1 MKSFLTQVAEQLYG
15 EYGDNISK
23 LVVLFPS
30 QRARLFFCEALL
42 DVVDK
47 PIWSPQFVTI
57 DELMSQIS
65 SLHLADRLRLISELH
80 SVYNEFHEEDFD
92 HFYHWGEMLVADFD
106 MVDKYIVDAERL
118 FENIADIKEIE
129 ADLSYLTPEQEEYVR
144 RFWSTLSSNMSLSKQ
159 KEFFLKI
166 WRSLPAIYTK
176 YKARLREKG
185 IGYSGMIYRDAAQ
198 TLSDAQTSPLAEAN
212 YVVAGFNALSS
223 CEKVLFDHLKNC
235 FNADFFWDYSDYFVE
250 DQMQEAG
257 RFIREN
263 IVRYPSRFK
272 VQHNDWRKN
281 VKSITVASTAT
292 SAAQCKY
299 VAQVLSEIAERDKDG
314 NILPLDR
321 NTAIVLTDENML
333 EPLLYALPTELKGIK
348 AGSDGVNV
356 TMGYPLR
363 STLAYSFL
371 DRLLELQS
379 HSNPKEEGATF
390 YHKDVE
396 SLLSHPFLSVSS
408 ADAIHKLCK
417 TIVDERIYNVP
428 QSMFATLPLAEHI
441 FVRCAEPIAMLEY
454 LDNVMSHLP
463 EVIGTDDLLQI
474 EYIVQIRKALQQLTN
489 MVVSCNI
496 PLLSLNLTRSLV
508 RRHLQGVRI
517 PFEGEPLEG
526 LQVMGILET
535 RNIDFKNVIIM
546 SMSDGNF
553 PGTRIADSSAIPYSL
568 RYAYGLP
575 TQEHHQGVYAYY
587 FYRLISRA
595 ENIWMTYCSTADE
608 KGTGEPSRYIRQL
621 EYESGVPI
629 TKVKVGVDVNL
640 QQIDSIEMAKDEY
653 TKSLLNKYT
662 DGTIYLSPTAF
673 STYVQCPMR
682 FFYKYMAGIRIDDEL
697 EEGLDNKTF
706 GEVCHKA
713 AEYLY
718 KDVKGEAYPMN
729 VLKYNLDKNVEKY
742 VDLAIAK
749 ECYKKDEFD
758 ESMIRGELII
768 VRDIVIRYIKNNLIN
783 YDKAHEDFVVE
794 DLEVKYKHPFEF
806 EVDGESRSIIFE
818 GKADRI
824 DKIENGS
831 IYRIIDYK
839 TGAPHLKFRGVE
851 NLFVGKNEDRISNTI
866 NTLLYSMIK
875 YRKTGVDVQP
885 ALYYLR
891 EMHND
896 DYSPLLQVGYKNEDN
911 KNITYNIERYS
922 NVAEAFECN
931 LSKVLSELFNPSI
944 PFRQADDANACK
956 SCDYVALCS
965 KKN

>member
-1 MKSFLTQVAEQLYG
+1 MKSFLAQVAEKLYG
-15 EYGDNISK
+15 EYRDDVSK

-47 PIWSPQFVTI
+47 PVWAPQFVTI

-65 SLHLADRLRLISELH
+65 SLHSADRLRLISELH
-80 SVYNEFHEEDFD
+80 AVYNEFHEEDFD

-106 MVDKYIVDAERL
+106 MVDKYMVDAERL
-118 FENIADIKEIE
+118 FVNIADIKEIE

-144 RFWSTLSSNMSLSKQ
+144 RFWNTLSSNMSLSKQ

-198 TLSDAQTSPLAEAN
+198 TLSDAQISPLAQTQ

-223 CEKVLFDHLKNC
+223 CEKVLFDHLKSC
-235 FNADFFWDYSDYFVE
+235 YDADFFWDYSDYFVD

-263 IVRYPSRFK
+263 ITRYPSKFTI
-272 VQHNDWRKN
+272 QHNDWRKN

-299 VAQVLSEIAERDKDG
+299 VAQVLSHIAQRDGDG
-314 NILPLDR
+314 NMLPLDR

-333 EPLLYALPTELKGIK
+333 EPLLYALPAELKGTK

-363 STLAYSFL
+363 STLAYSFV

-379 HSNPKEEGATF
+379 HSKLKEEGVTF
-390 YHKDVE
+390 YHQDIE
-396 SLLSHPFLSVSS
+396 SLLSHPFLSNS
-408 ADAIHKLCK
+408 DAEAIRRLRN
-417 TIVDERIYNVP
+417 TIVEERIYNVP
-428 QSMFATLPLAEHI
+428 QSMLLSLPLAKYI
-441 FVRCAEPIAMLEY
+441 FVHCAESVELLKY
-454 LDNVMSHLP
+454 LDNVVSHLP
-463 EVIGTDDLLQI
+463 EVIGIDDLLQI

-496 PLLSLNLTRSLV
+496 KLSLSLTRSLV

-546 SMSDGNF
+546 SMSDSNF
-553 PGTRIADSSAIPYSL
+553 PGTRITDSSAIPYSL

-608 KGTGEPSRYIRQL
+608 KGTGEPSRYIRQI

-640 QQIDSIEMAKDEY
+640 QQTESIQIAKDEH
-653 TKSLLNKYT
+653 TMSLLNQYT
-662 DGTIYLSPTAF
+662 DGTTRLSPTAF

-682 FFYKYMAGIRIDDEL
+682 FFYKYMAKIRVEDEL
-697 EEGLDNKTF
+697 EEGLDDKTF
-706 GEVCHKA
+706 GNIFHRA
-713 AEYLY
+713 AELLY
-718 KDVKGEAYPMN
+718 GAAVKEANPLVVLERIDEERIIECVDTAIGE
-729 VLKYNLDKNVEKY
+729 
-742 VDLAIAK
+742 
-749 ECYKKDEFD
+749 ECFNSAEFD
-758 ESMIRGELII
+758 HSKLQGELSI
-768 VRDIVIRYIKNNLIN
+768 VREIVIRYLKDNLIA
-783 YDKAHEDFVVE
+783 YDKKHPDFSVMALEDVF
-794 DLEVKYKHPFEF
+794 DAPFEF
-806 EVDGESRSIIFE
+806 EVGGKKHSVVFE
-818 GKADRI
+818 GRADRV
-824 DKIENGS
+824 DSLTSGVC
-831 IYRIIDYK
+831 RIIDYK
-839 TGAPHLKFRGVE
+839 TGGCHLTFKGFDK
-851 NLFVGKNEDRISNTI
+851 LFYGSSAERVGNTI
-866 NTLLYSMIK
+866 NTLIYAMIA
-875 YRKTGVDVQP
+875 RRRRGIEVQP

-891 EMHND
+891 EMYND
-896 DYSPLLQVGYKNEDN
+896 NYSPLLRVSYKGEDN
-911 KNITYNIERYS
+911 KMVSYDIERYS
-922 NVAEAFECN
+922 DVAEEFEGY
-931 LSKVLSELFNPSI
+931 LSEILSDLFDKDK
-944 PFRQADDANACK
+944 PFCQAEDQRACTY
-956 SCDYVALCS
+956 CDYAAVCGT
-965 KKN
+965 KN